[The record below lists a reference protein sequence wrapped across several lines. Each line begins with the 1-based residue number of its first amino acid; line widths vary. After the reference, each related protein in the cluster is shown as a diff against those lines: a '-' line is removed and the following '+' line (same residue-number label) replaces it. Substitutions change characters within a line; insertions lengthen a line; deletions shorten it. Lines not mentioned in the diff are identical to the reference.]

1 MQILNF
7 VIGVM
12 LKNEVYLYS
21 NSSNQWLDEIEY
33 YTHCHLQ
40 LVLKFVQP
48 MVGRIRALYSLPLAI
63 STKNRPTNGWTIFS
77 TNMHKC

>member
-21 NSSNQWLDEIEY
+21 KSSNQWLDDLEY

-40 LVLKFVQP
+40 LVLTIVQP
-48 MVGRIRALYSLPLAI
+48 Y
-63 STKNRPTNGWTIFS
+63 GWTIVS